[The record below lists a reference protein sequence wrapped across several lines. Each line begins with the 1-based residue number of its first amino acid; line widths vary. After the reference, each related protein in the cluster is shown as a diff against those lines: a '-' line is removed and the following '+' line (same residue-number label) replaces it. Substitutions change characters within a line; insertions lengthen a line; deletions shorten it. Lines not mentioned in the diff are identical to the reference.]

1 LRQSGCLFSLLL
13 LPILALLHKRRNREQ
28 LQWLMAIETL
38 PADPA
43 LEPLAWAHPIVREW
57 FLSKFGSATEPQIAG
72 WPAVLRGEPTLIS
85 APTGSGKTLAAFL
98 VCIDKLLRAAIEGR
112 LAAHTHVVYISPLKA
127 LSNDVQKNLDGP
139 LAEIQQL
146 AMQRGYLCPEIRT
159 GVRTGDTLTKHRLAM
174 LKHPP
179 HILVTTPESL
189 YILLTA
195 GKSRLNLTRVQ
206 TVIVDEIH
214 AIAGN
219 KRGAHLALSLERLD
233 ALVCGENHLAPG
245 AMLTGLST
253 PPQRIGLSATQ
264 NPIELVAAFLTGAN
278 HPGAPSSATP
288 GPERAVFA
296 RLGGTASSSP
306 KVGPQKVG
314 CPIHD
319 DGLIVGMS
327 GKSQSLAG
335 HRPPATIIQVGQR
348 RTLDLAIEVPSAELT
363 SITSTAMWEE
373 IYDKLA
379 ALAEQ
384 HRSTLV
390 FVNTRRLVER
400 LSFELSERLGPTLG
414 PDAVAAHHGSLSRTL
429 RLDAEQRLKS
439 GQCRILIATASLEL
453 GIDIGTVDL
462 VCQIATTR
470 AVAVAMQRVGRAG
483 HWRGAIPKG
492 RFFATTRDDLLE
504 QAALLRKM
512 VAGELDQLQVPEQP
526 IDVLMQQIVA
536 TVGAES
542 WSEDALFHVLRR
554 AWPYR
559 NLTPD
564 QYEEVLAL
572 LHNGIENSRGRYGA
586 YILRDRV
593 QGHLHARRGSRSIAI
608 SNGGAIPDTSI
619 FAVMLQPENV
629 QIATLDEHFAV
640 ESSPGDVVLLGNTSW
655 RIQRIDPAG
664 KVLVEDAHG
673 APPSIPFWEGEAP
686 QRTSV
691 LSDAV
696 SDLRTEIDTR
706 TSNVTPS
713 TILGTPSLIH
723 PLESGT
729 PSLIHPLESGTPG
742 LIHPLESGTPGLI
755 HPLESG
761 TPGLQAR
768 VSYPSDTDGALAPG
782 VCSPEHTDES
792 PQAQLAETL
801 AFLQRECFLNHSAA
815 LQLITYIVHGRAV
828 LGAVP
833 TKTTLIAERFFD
845 EGGGQQL
852 ILHAPF
858 GGRIN
863 KAWGLALRKRFCR
876 GFNFEL
882 QAAATDNGI
891 NISLAEQHSF
901 PLADVFHFLTTL
913 TATTLLE
920 QACIPSPLFKNR
932 WRWAAGRSLQL
943 LRMQKGKRV
952 APQIQRT
959 RSDDLLAS
967 VFPHASACPETMTG
981 DIEIPDHPLVRE
993 VMKDTLTEAMD
1004 IEGLLE
1010 VLQGI
1015 NDGTIRC
1022 IAVDTP
1028 IPSLFAHELI
1038 NAMPYAFLDPEDA
1051 AGRRARAVRTRG
1063 NVPSRLPE
1071 APGRLDPAAI
1081 ATIRTQLWPDLR
1093 DEHELHDLLLQLIAL
1108 PITFLETLGAPGP
1121 DSRTRDRNSTQH
1133 WPLFFD
1139 RLAQQGRAHCID
1151 IEGHPFW
1158 IATERLP
1165 EAALLWP
1172 DLSLPPTASPP
1183 DRSAAEW
1190 RDPCISLAAAT
1201 NSGAPPLASEMWEA
1215 TTPAAPKPSA
1225 SPRTTATL
1233 TLTQGWLQ
1241 LLGPTTAEH
1250 LAALTHLAPSDIL
1263 QSLLTM
1269 ELQGLAL
1276 RGVFEHPA
1284 PAADAPTTPASAE
1297 TEWCERRILQRIHRL
1312 TLGTLRKQVEP
1323 VTPAVFMR
1331 WLLDWHHLA
1340 PNPESTHQLTGEEG
1354 VLAAIEQLEG
1364 FEAPAIEWE
1373 RTLLPARVADYDPRW
1388 LDNLCL
1394 AGVLAWGRISPHPA
1408 WSSSGSSTVPTP
1420 TPSSAPAVTLH
1431 PDTPSPGSLHP
1442 GTPRLQPRVSY
1453 PSEREGALAPE
1464 VCLSS
1469 APPRTAPRRV
1479 IPTTAAPIT
1488 FYLRESSEWLHHAF
1502 ASKSV
1507 DETTLTQ
1514 SLSAEA
1520 QTIRTLL
1527 REHGA
1532 AFTADLQRLSNL
1544 TKLQTTTALWELATA
1559 GLASADGFDQLRAM
1573 MDPRRKSLAIAQTPA
1588 TSLRKRAAART
1599 TAGRWSL
1606 LSGAQLSGAQPLP
1619 QPATTPGA
1627 PRLAS
1632 ETWASQDAQAAT
1644 QSAIAH
1650 ARRTDA
1656 ALDAH
1661 ARILLCRYGV
1671 LFRELLT
1678 RESNA
1683 PRWRDLL
1690 PILRRL
1696 EARGEIRGGRFVS
1709 GPFGEQYALP
1719 EAVDSLRKAR
1729 KQHEARAG
1737 AHSPDSPEPPITVA
1751 AADPL
1756 NLAGILVPGERIPAI
1771 PGRTVTFLNGSV
1783 VEETPTS
1790 EAPAKP
1796 IRAPRTRSV
1805 AALLRA
1811 EALATRTPQPTAS
1824 PGLFS

>member
-1 LRQSGCLFSLLL
+1 
-13 LPILALLHKRRNREQ
+13 
-28 LQWLMAIETL
+28 MAIEPL

-43 LEPLAWAHPIVREW
+43 QDPLAWAHPIVQEW
-57 FLSKFGSATEPQIAG
+57 FLAKFGSATEPQIAG
-72 WPAVLRGEPTLIS
+72 WPAILRGDPTLIS
-85 APTGSGKTLAAFL
+85 APTGSGKTLSAFL

-127 LSNDVQKNLDGP
+127 LSNDIQKNLDGP

-146 AMQRGYLCPEIRT
+146 AIARGYLCPEIRT

-219 KRGAHLALSLERLD
+219 KRGSHLALTLERLD
-233 ALVCGENHLAPG
+233 ALVCGDNHLAPG

-264 NPIELVAAFLTGAN
+264 NPIELVANFLTGTNA
-278 HPGAPSSATP
+278 
-288 GPERAVFA
+288 
-296 RLGGTASSSP
+296 
-306 KVGPQKVG
+306 G

-319 DGLIVGMS
+319 DGLIVGM
-327 GKSQSLAG
+327 GGEAQSSTRR
-335 HRPPATIIQVGQR
+335 RPPATIIQVGQR

-363 SITSTAMWEE
+363 SITSTAMWTE

-400 LSFELSERLGPTLG
+400 LSFELSERLGE
-414 PDAVAAHHGSLSRTL
+414 DAVAAHHGSLSRTL

-439 GQCRILIATASLEL
+439 GECRILIATASLEL

-492 RFFATTRDDLLE
+492 RFFATTRDDLFE

-512 VAGELDQLQVPEQP
+512 VAGELDLLEIPQQP

-554 AWPYR
+554 AYPYR
-559 NLTPD
+559 NLTRA

-586 YILRDRV
+586 YILRDQV
-593 QGHLHARRGSRSIAI
+593 HGHLHARRGARSIAI

-655 RIQRIDPAG
+655 RIQRVDPAG

-691 LSDAV
+691 LSDGV
-696 SDLRTEIDTR
+696 SDLRTEIDLRTR
-706 TSNVTPS
+706 NVTPS
-713 TILGTPSLIH
+713 TLLGNPRLQPSASTDSEGNARETLLGN
-723 PLESGT
+723 PR
-729 PSLIHPLESGTPG
+729 
-742 LIHPLESGTPGLI
+742 
-755 HPLESG
+755 
-761 TPGLQAR
+761 LQPRA
-768 VSYPSDTDGALAPG
+768 SHASEEAGALAPG
-782 VCSPEHTDES
+782 VCSPEPSHES
-792 PQAQLAETL
+792 PQAQLHNTI
-801 AFLQRECFLNHSAA
+801 AFLKHNCFLSHSAA

-833 TKTTLIAERFFD
+833 TKTTIIAERFFD

-858 GGRIN
+858 GGRLN

-913 TATTLLE
+913 TARDLLE
-920 QACIPSPLFKNR
+920 QASIPSPLFKNR

-1004 IEGLLE
+1004 IDGLLE
-1010 VLQGI
+1010 VLAGI
-1015 NDGTIRC
+1015 ADGTITC

-1028 IPSLFAHELI
+1028 VPSVFAHELI
-1038 NAMPYAFLDPEDA
+1038 HAMPYAFLDPEDA
-1051 AGRRARAVRTRG
+1051 AARRARAVSTRG
-1063 NVPSRLPE
+1063 NLPSRLPE
-1071 APGRLDPAAI
+1071 SPGRLDPAAI
-1081 ATIRTQLWPDLR
+1081 ATVRAQLWPDLR

-1108 PITFLETLGAPGP
+1108 PLPLTTEPGAPGP
-1121 DSRTRDRNSTQH
+1121 DSRTWVSTPAPISRSTQH

-1139 RLAQQGRAHCID
+1139 RLAQQGRAHS
-1151 IEGHPFW
+1151 IEINGAPAW

-1165 EAALLWP
+1165 EAAALWP
-1172 DLSLPPTASPP
+1172 TLIADPLDAVIQSAAKDLSIL
-1183 DRSAAEW
+1183 
-1190 RDPCISLAAAT
+1190 
-1201 NSGAPPLASEMWEA
+1201 
-1215 TTPAAPKPSA
+1215 PAAPTEPGAPS
-1225 SPRTTATL
+1225 SPKGGPQEAAL

-1241 LLGPTTAEH
+1241 LLGPTTADH
-1250 LAALTHLAPSDIL
+1250 LAALTHLPPSSIL

-1269 ELQGLAL
+1269 EMQGLSL
-1276 RGVFEHPA
+1276 RGVFEYPPA
-1284 PAADAPTTPASAE
+1284 TDPHAE
-1297 TEWCERRILQRIHRL
+1297 EWCERRILQRIHRL

-1323 VTPAVFMR
+1323 VAPAIFMR

-1340 PNPESTHQLTGEEG
+1340 PHSEAQPQPTGEEA

-1373 RTLLPARVADYDPRW
+1373 RTLLPARVANYQPQW

-1408 WSSSGSSTVPTP
+1408 WFSESRSITDLG
-1420 TPSSAPAVTLH
+1420 APG
-1431 PDTPSPGSLHP
+1431 PDSRTRDDAARSLR
-1442 GTPRLQPRVSY
+1442 G
-1453 PSEREGALAPE
+1453 
-1464 VCLSS
+1464 
-1469 APPRTAPRRV
+1469 PRRV

-1488 FYLRESSEWLHHAF
+1488 FYLRDSSDWLHHAL
-1502 ASKSV
+1502 ASKSI
-1507 DETTLTQ
+1507 DESVLTQ
-1514 SLSAEA
+1514 SLSPEA
-1520 QTIRTLL
+1520 QTVRTLL

-1532 AFTADLQRLSNL
+1532 AFTADLQRLSTL

-1559 GLASADGFDQLRAM
+1559 GLASADGFDQLRSM
-1573 MDPRRKSLAIAQTPA
+1573 MDPRRKSATTTTTP
-1588 TSLRKRAAART
+1588 TSLRKRTAART

-1606 LSGAQLSGAQPLP
+1606 LSGAQPLL
-1619 QPATTPGA
+1619 ATTPGA
-1627 PRLAS
+1627 PGLAS
-1632 ETWASQDAQAAT
+1632 ETWVSQDPHAAT
-1644 QSAIAH
+1644 QAAIAH

-1671 LFRELLT
+1671 LFRELLA
-1678 RESNA
+1678 REANA
-1683 PRWRDLL
+1683 PKWRDLL

-1729 KQHEARAG
+1729 KQHEARSA
-1737 AHSPDSPEPPITVA
+1737 ALAPDTPDTPDTPETPITLS

-1756 NLAGILVPGERIPAI
+1756 NLAGILVPGDRIPAI

-1783 VEETPTS
+1783 VEENPS
-1790 EAPAKP
+1790 PEAPAKP
-1796 IRAPRTRSV
+1796 PRPTRTRSIPD
-1805 AALLRA
+1805 LLRA
-1811 EALATRTPQPTAS
+1811 EALATRTSQPAPF